1 MFKIINNTL
10 TWFINSHLRLEKIIT
25 ELKQKEECEISRF
38 IEEKSKKLDEVRQ
51 NIELEQ
57 VEKEKK
63 HKQVSS
69 LETIFK
75 LAIFKFN

>member
-75 LAIFKFN
+75 LAI

>member
-1 MFKIINNTL
+1 MVY
-10 TWFINSHLRLEKIIT
+10 NSHLRLEKIIT

-51 NIELEQ
+51 NIEMEQ

-75 LAIFKFN
+75 LAIFKSKQ

>member
-1 MFKIINNTL
+1 MVY
-10 TWFINSHLRLEKIIT
+10 NSHLRLEKIIT

-51 NIELEQ
+51 NIELEHM
-57 VEKEKK
+57 EKEKK

>member
-1 MFKIINNTL
+1 MVY
-10 TWFINSHLRLEKIIT
+10 NSHLRLEKIIT

-63 HKQVSS
+63 QKQVSS

>member
-1 MFKIINNTL
+1 MVY
-10 TWFINSHLRLEKIIT
+10 NSHLRLEKIIT

-69 LETIFK
+69 LETIF
-75 LAIFKFN
+75 

>member
-1 MFKIINNTL
+1 MVY
-10 TWFINSHLRLEKIIT
+10 NSHLRLEKIIT

-75 LAIFKFN
+75 LAIFMFN